1 MREGE
6 GEGCVRLDL
15 RCLVVSNV
23 RIERCDEHQARL
35 HELIDALAVG
45 DDADDARARE
55 ALRRV
60 GEEARRGE
68 EVGDHDWLED
78 VELKVALRA
87 SEGDGRVIAHNLRAR
102 TTARATR
109 EGAIGRVRAF
119 GSRGR
124 CAREVWWWRALLWR
138 VTPGHRPS

>member
-6 GEGCVRLDL
+6 GEGWERLDL

-23 RIERCDEHQARL
+23 RVERCDEHQARL

-68 EVGDHDWLED
+68 EVGDHHGLED

-87 SEGDGRVIAHNLRAR
+87 SEGDGRVIAHDLLAHGPHG
-102 TTARATR
+102 
-109 EGAIGRVRAF
+109 EGD
-119 GSRGR
+119 
-124 CAREVWWWRALLWR
+124 AL
-138 VTPGHRPS
+138 